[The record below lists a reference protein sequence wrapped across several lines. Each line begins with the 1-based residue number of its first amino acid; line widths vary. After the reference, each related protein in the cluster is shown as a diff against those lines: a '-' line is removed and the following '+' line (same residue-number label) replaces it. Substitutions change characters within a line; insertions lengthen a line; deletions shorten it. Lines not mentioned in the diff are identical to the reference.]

1 MTKNK
6 RLRWI
11 LRGVLLLVVL
21 VGLVLT
27 GLSCAWRH
35 DFYHDGTSHPRDP
48 ETGIMEGAEPVII
61 DRGRGR
67 VVFMLHGWLTTT
79 GDFGELPAA
88 VDEAGWDVHA
98 PLMPGQGKHPQK
110 LIGKDADEFVAWA
123 QEQYNGLQERYET
136 VVLLG
141 FSTGG
146 ALCGMM
152 AEDDPP
158 HKLVLVSPY
167 LGVRYKWYYILPP
180 TWWNTIISPIIPY
193 VGRGDTVHTVNREE
207 AKDDIPTYTAIPTST
222 NETVFEIGRRFREE
236 TDPARITCPVLMLL
250 APGDDVVDT
259 ERAREFFRRMPN
271 EGNALWSAERS
282 NHHILRDYDRE
293 AAIERIVQF
302 LGRDGEGLRMQ
313 NAE

>member
-21 VGLVLT
+21 AGLTLT

-35 DFYHDGTSHPRDP
+35 DFYHGGTSHPRDP
-48 ETGIMEGAEPVII
+48 ETGIMKGAEPVII
-61 DRGRGR
+61 DRGRDR

-88 VDEAGWDVHA
+88 VDEAGWDVHT
-98 PLMPGQGKHPQK
+98 PLMPGQGTHPK
-110 LIGKDADEFVAWA
+110 NLIGKDADDFVNWA
-123 QEQYNGLQERYET
+123 REEYDELRERYDT
-136 VVLLG
+136 VLLLG

-146 ALCGMM
+146 ALCGIMS
-152 AEDDPP
+152 EDDPP
-158 HKLVLVSPY
+158 HKLVLISPY

-180 TWWNTIISPIIPY
+180 TWWDAIISPVIPY

-207 AKDDIPTYTAIPTST
+207 AKDDIPTYTAIPTET
-222 NETVFEIGRRFREE
+222 NETVFEIGRRFREN
-236 TDPARITCPVLMLL
+236 TDPAQITCPVLMLL
-250 APGDDVVDT
+250 APGDDVVDVDL
-259 ERAREFFRRMPN
+259 AREFYEKLTN
-271 EGNALWSAERS
+271 DENALWIAERS

-293 AAIERIVQF
+293 EAIERIVEFVSQQ
-302 LGRDGEGLRMQ
+302 GGGSR
-313 NAE
+313 